1 MQGCV
6 LLQSHDEEHVPTMA
20 PPLPAPAWVAKLYS
34 NSELL
39 TTTAAPVTE
48 MPPPF
53 WAVLLMK
60 VVPTTVVVT
69 AAGSVAV
76 EMPWLLVITIAPPSP
91 PGACA
96 DRLPQ
101 RHVGYRSQHPR
112 GQIGQL
118 SVPSRGHAMACM
130 HWPSTAAFVQ
140 GQLSDRKAHH
150 AAGKVAVAN
159 DGGSRVDQDCRP
171 RACRARAAR

>member
-1 MQGCV
+1 
-6 LLQSHDEEHVPTMA
+6 MA

-76 EMPWLLVITIAPPSP
+76 EIPWLLVITIAPPSP
-91 PGACA
+91 AGACA
-96 DRLPQ
+96 DQLVCLSTMLAIVASIQGARLGSFLYPQ
-101 RHVGYRSQHPR
+101 EGMQWLASGYN
-112 GQIGQL
+112 GNTL
-118 SVPSRGHAMACM
+118 
-130 HWPSTAAFVQ
+130 TAF
-140 GQLSDRKAHH
+140 R
-150 AAGKVAVAN
+150 
-159 DGGSRVDQDCRP
+159 
-171 RACRARAAR
+171 